1 MEDDFVTITIW
12 VNDMLLFATTIKLK
26 NKAITDVESEWKIT
40 DLGMPTKIVSIKLAI
55 SADVISISLS
65 SYINSILAK
74 EGLDQ
79 CNAVTTPLDPHI
91 ILVPNLEGNIGN

>member
-1 MEDDFVTITIW
+1 MTITIW
-12 VNDMLLFATTIKLK
+12 VNDMLLFATTIELK
-26 NKAITDVESEWKIT
+26 NKAITDVESEWEIT
-40 DLGMPTKIVSIKLAI
+40 DLRMPTKIVSIKLAI

-79 CNAVTTPLDPHI
+79 CNTVTTPLDPHI
-91 ILVPNLEGNIGN
+91 ILVPNPEGNIGD